1 MDSESGMSPKAQM
14 TAGSSSMQSKMES
27 VILTDKGGRRMGIER
42 RSFSYTCYIP
52 ERRSGMERRNGE
64 DRRKIQRLTVLSEN
78 ETPQDERPQ
87 DSRLR

>member
-1 MDSESGMSPKAQM
+1 MDSESGMSPKAQK
-14 TAGSSSMQSKMES
+14 TAGSSPMQSKMES
-27 VILTDKGGRRMGIER
+27 VILTDKGGRRVGIER